1 MSASENNE
9 KKVKPVIKDSPPDI
23 KTSPSG
29 SACTCS
35 AKDGRDIYC
44 TLHGGSFI

>member
-1 MSASENNE
+1 MSASEKNE
-9 KKVKPVIKDSPPDI
+9 KKAKPVINESSTDI

-35 AKDGRDIYC
+35 ADKGRDIYC
-44 TLHGGSFI
+44 KLHGG

>member
-9 KKVKPVIKDSPPDI
+9 KKVKPVIKDSPTGI

-35 AKDGRDIYC
+35 ADKGRDIYC
-44 TLHGGSFI
+44 KLHGG